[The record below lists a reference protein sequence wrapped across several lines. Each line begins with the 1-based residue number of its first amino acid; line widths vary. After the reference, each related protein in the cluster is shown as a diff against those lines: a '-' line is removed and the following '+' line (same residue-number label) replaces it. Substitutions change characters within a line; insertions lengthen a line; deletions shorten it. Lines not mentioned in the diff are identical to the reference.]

1 MYRSPDGGHQIGLAD
16 SEAPDDGEPLFEPL
30 LRDGE
35 LVREFDLDAASERAL
50 DDAEHVGFG
59 AE

>member
-1 MYRSPDGGHQIGLAD
+1 
-16 SEAPDDGEPLFEPL
+16 PDDGEPLFEPL

-50 DDAEHVGFG
+50 ADADCVGFG